1 MQATFNVYRKEP
13 GPNSKPGRSTYSV
26 EVAADATVMDALL
39 KIRDEQDPALGFRG
53 SCLRGYCGDCTVR
66 VNGKAAFA
74 CTAKVAALAKKGP
87 AEISVEPIRNMPVVK
102 DLIQDWDAFLWNK
115 IDATKPWLEP
125 NGSTADGEQ
134 RIPDTVMAKVRKAMS
149 CFYCGLCDEG
159 CTVLPVDFNFLGP
172 AALTKASRFTWDPR
186 DHAVRERLQI
196 LERPKG
202 MWDCVHCFEA
212 SEHCPREIA
221 PTERIME
228 MRDEAFKYGIT
239 NEKVAR
245 HHLSFAASIKRSGWL
260 DEGRLAIESEGLT
273 NFKGL
278 MKLLPTAV
286 KAITRGK
293 APIPYLHHKREG
305 SEKITRIIEKAEA
318 NKEK

>member
-1 MQATFNVYRKEP
+1 MQATFSVYRKEP
-13 GPNSKPGRSTYSV
+13 GPDSKPGRSTYTV
-26 EVAADATVMDALL
+26 EVADDATVMDALL
-39 KIRDEQDPALGFRG
+39 KIRDEQDPGLGFRG
-53 SCLRGYCGDCTVR
+53 SCLRGYCGDCTLR

-74 CTAKVAALAKKGP
+74 CTAKVAAIAKKGP

-115 IDATKPWLEP
+115 IDTTKPWLEP
-125 NGSTADGEQ
+125 NEQAGAGEAQ
-134 RIPDTVMAKVRKAMS
+134 ISDAVMAKVRKAMS

-159 CTVLPVDFNFLGP
+159 CTVLPVDFDFVGP
-172 AALTKASRFTWDPR
+172 AALTKASRFLFDPR
-186 DHAVRERLQI
+186 DTAERVRLRT

-228 MRDEAFKYGIT
+228 MRDVAFKHGIT

-245 HHLSFAASIKRSGWL
+245 HHLSFAASIRKSGWL

-278 MKLLPTAV
+278 MKLLPTAARAV
-286 KAITRGK
+286 TRGK
-293 APIPYLHHKREG
+293 APIPYLHPKRPG
-305 SEKITRIIEKAEA
+305 ADRIARIIEKAEA
-318 NKEK
+318 KDK